1 MDFSTVLANQA
12 AFDSAVA
19 AKLSAIATSL
29 SARAKTAD
37 LLDGNGKIKT
47 DLLGFNPAD
56 QMTWKGTFDPAT
68 DNLDTLAATAV
79 EGDIYAVS
87 ASGTLAYAYGT
98 LANAYA
104 DITTVTS
111 GDTLWFIDGSFRHLK
126 TGGVAAATA
135 SAVILDSSING
146 FNGTTVF
153 AILQEMA
160 ARIVKLESDTGDIGA
175 ALLAMGVEWASAA
188 TTITAITIPA

>member
-47 DLLGFNPAD
+47 SLLGFNPAD
-56 QMTWKGTFDPAT
+56 QMTWKGTFDPVNG
-68 DNLDTLAATAV
+68 NLNTMAATAV

-87 ASGTLAYAYGT
+87 ASGTLAYAYT
-98 LANAYA
+98 DT
-104 DITTVTS
+104 DITTVAS

-135 SAVILDSSING
+135 SAVILDSTING

-160 ARIVKLESDTGDIGA
+160 ARIVQLEADTDDIGA

-188 TTITAITIPA
+188 TAITAITIPA

>member
-1 MDFSTVLANQA
+1 L
-12 AFDSAVA
+12 
-19 AKLSAIATSL
+19 
-29 SARAKTAD
+29 
-37 LLDGNGKIKT
+37 
-47 DLLGFNPAD
+47 
-56 QMTWKGTFDPAT
+56 
-68 DNLDTLAATAV
+68 
-79 EGDIYAVS
+79 
-87 ASGTLAYAYGT
+87 
-98 LANAYA
+98 
-104 DITTVTS
+104 
-111 GDTLWFIDGSFRHLK
+111 FRHLK

>member
-68 DNLDTLAATAV
+68 GNLNTLAATAV

-87 ASGTLAYAYGT
+87 ASGTLANGYAGG
-98 LANAYA
+98 
-104 DITTVTS
+104 ITTVTS

-135 SAVILDSSING
+135 SAVILDSTING
-146 FNGTTVF
+146 FNGTTVL

-160 ARIVKLESDTGDIGA
+160 ARIVQLEADTGDIDA
-175 ALLAMGVEWASAA
+175 VLLAMGVEWAAAA
-188 TTITAITIPA
+188 TAITAITIPA

>member
-1 MDFSTVLANQA
+1 MDFSTVLTNQA

-56 QMTWKGTFDPAT
+56 QMTWKGTFDPT
-68 DNLDTLAATAV
+68 SGNLNTLAATAV

-87 ASGTLAYAYGT
+87 ASGTLAGVYT
-98 LANAYA
+98 
-104 DITTVTS
+104 DITIVAS

-160 ARIVKLESDTGDIGA
+160 ARIVQLEADTGDIGA

-188 TTITAITIPA
+188 TTITAIAIPA

>member
-56 QMTWKGTFDPAT
+56 QLTWKGTFDPAT
-68 DNLDTLAATAV
+68 DNLNTLAATAV

-87 ASGTLAYAYGT
+87 ASGTLAYGYSGG
-98 LANAYA
+98 
-104 DITTVTS
+104 ITTVAS

-126 TGGVAAATA
+126 TGGVVAATA
-135 SAVILDSSING
+135 SAVILDSTING

-160 ARIVKLESDTGDIGA
+160 ARIVKLEADTGDIGA

>member
-56 QMTWKGTFDPAT
+56 QLTWKGTFDPAT
-68 DNLDTLAATAV
+68 DNLNTLAATAV

-87 ASGTLAYAYGT
+87 ASGTLAPGYAYTG
-98 LANAYA
+98 
-104 DITTVTS
+104 ITTVTS

-146 FNGTTVF
+146 FNGTTVL

-160 ARIVKLESDTGDIGA
+160 ARIVQLESDTGDIAA
-175 ALLAMGVEWASAA
+175 ALLALGAEWSSAA
-188 TTITAITIPA
+188 TAITAITIPA

>member
-68 DNLDTLAATAV
+68 DNLNTLAATAV

-87 ASGTLAYAYGT
+87 ASGTLAYV
-98 LANAYA
+98 YA
-104 DITTVTS
+104 AGGIITVTS

-135 SAVILDSSING
+135 SAVILDSTING

-160 ARIVKLESDTGDIGA
+160 ARIVQLESDTGDIDA
-175 ALLAMGVEWASAA
+175 VLLAMGVEWAAAA
-188 TTITAITIPA
+188 TAITAITIPA

>member
-56 QMTWKGTFDPAT
+56 QLTWKGTFDPAT
-68 DNLDTLAATAV
+68 GNLSTLAGAAV

-87 ASGTLAYAYGT
+87 ASGTLAHGYT
-98 LANAYA
+98 
-104 DITTVTS
+104 DITTVAS

-135 SAVILDSSING
+135 SAVILDSTING

-160 ARIVKLESDTGDIGA
+160 ARIVQLEADTGDIGA

>member
-1 MDFSTVLANQA
+1 MDFSTVLANQV

-47 DLLGFNPAD
+47 DLLGFSPAD
-56 QMTWKGTFDPAT
+56 HLTWKGTFDPAT
-68 DNLDTLAATAV
+68 DNLNTLAATAV

-87 ASGTLAYAYGT
+87 ASGTLAYAYT
-98 LANAYA
+98 
-104 DITTVTS
+104 DITTVAS

-135 SAVILDSSING
+135 SAVILDSTING

-160 ARIVKLESDTGDIGA
+160 ARIVQLEADTGDIGA
-175 ALLAMGVEWASAA
+175 ALVAMSVEWAAAA
-188 TTITAITIPA
+188 TAITAITIPA

>member
-56 QMTWKGTFDPAT
+56 QLTWKGTFDPAT
-68 DNLDTLAATAV
+68 DLNTLAATAV

-87 ASGTLAYAYGT
+87 ASGTLSNAYAYS
-98 LANAYA
+98 
-104 DITTVTS
+104 DITTVAS

-135 SAVILDSSING
+135 SAVILDATING

-160 ARIVKLESDTGDIGA
+160 ARIVKLEADTGDIGA

-188 TTITAITIPA
+188 TAITAITIPA

>member
-56 QMTWKGTFDPAT
+56 QLTWKGTFDPAT
-68 DNLDTLAATAV
+68 DSLDMLAATAV

-87 ASGTLAYAYGT
+87 ASGTLAA
-98 LANAYA
+98 ANAYTG
-104 DITTVTS
+104 ITTVTS

-188 TTITAITIPA
+188 TTITAIAIPA

>member
-56 QMTWKGTFDPAT
+56 QLTWKGTFDPAT
-68 DNLDTLAATAV
+68 GNLSMLAGAAV

-87 ASGTLAYAYGT
+87 ASGTLADGYAG
-98 LANAYA
+98 
-104 DITTVTS
+104 ITSVAS

-160 ARIVKLESDTGDIGA
+160 ARIVQLESDTGDIAAAMLALGA
-175 ALLAMGVEWASAA
+175 EWSSAA
-188 TTITAITIPA
+188 TAITAITIPA

>member
-56 QMTWKGTFDPAT
+56 QLTWKGTFDPAT
-68 DNLDTLAATAV
+68 DNLNTLAATAV

-87 ASGTLAYAYGT
+87 ASGTLADGYAYTG
-98 LANAYA
+98 
-104 DITTVTS
+104 ITSVAS

-135 SAVILDSSING
+135 SAVILDSTING
-146 FNGTTVF
+146 FNGTTVL

-160 ARIVKLESDTGDIGA
+160 ARIVKLEADTGDIGA
-175 ALLAMGVEWASAA
+175 ALLAMGAEWASAA

>member
-56 QMTWKGTFDPAT
+56 QLTWKGTFDPAT

-87 ASGTLAYAYGT
+87 ASGTLANGYAGG
-98 LANAYA
+98 
-104 DITTVTS
+104 ITTVAS

-135 SAVILDSSING
+135 SAVILDASING

-160 ARIVKLESDTGDIGA
+160 ARIVQLEADTGDIGA

>member
-56 QMTWKGTFDPAT
+56 QMTWKGTFDPAA
-68 DNLDTLAATAV
+68 DNLNTLAATAV

-87 ASGTLAYAYGT
+87 ASGTLVVAAYTG
-98 LANAYA
+98 
-104 DITTVTS
+104 ITTVTS

-135 SAVILDSSING
+135 SAVILDSTING

>member
-56 QMTWKGTFDPAT
+56 HLTWKGTFDPAT

-87 ASGTLAYAYGT
+87 ASGTLANG
-98 LANAYA
+98 NAA
-104 DITTVTS
+104 GGITMAS

-135 SAVILDSSING
+135 NAVILDSSING

>member
-68 DNLDTLAATAV
+68 DDLNTLAATAV

-87 ASGTLAYAYGT
+87 ASGTLANGYVGG
-98 LANAYA
+98 
-104 DITTVTS
+104 ITTVAS
-111 GDTLWFIDGSFRHLK
+111 GDTLWFIDGAFRHLK

-135 SAVILDSSING
+135 SAVILDSTING

-153 AILQEMA
+153 ALLQEMA
-160 ARIVKLESDTGDIGA
+160 ARIVQLEADTGDIGA

>member
-1 MDFSTVLANQA
+1 MDFSTVLANQV

-56 QMTWKGTFDPAT
+56 QMTWKGTFDPT
-68 DNLDTLAATAV
+68 SGNLNTLAATAV

-87 ASGTLAYAYGT
+87 ASDT
-98 LANAYA
+98 LANAYTG
-104 DITTVTS
+104 ITIVAS

-135 SAVILDSSING
+135 SAVILDSTING

-160 ARIVKLESDTGDIGA
+160 ARIVQLEADTGDIAAAMLALGA
-175 ALLAMGVEWASAA
+175 EWSSAA
-188 TTITAITIPA
+188 TAITAITIPA

>member
-56 QMTWKGTFDPAT
+56 QMTWKGTFDPAA
-68 DNLDTLAATAV
+68 DNLNTLAATAV

-87 ASGTLAYAYGT
+87 ASGTLAVAAYTG
-98 LANAYA
+98 
-104 DITTVTS
+104 ITTVAS

-135 SAVILDSSING
+135 SAVILDSTING

-175 ALLAMGVEWASAA
+175 ALVAMGVEWASAA

>member
-56 QMTWKGTFDPAT
+56 HLTWKGTFDPAT
-68 DNLDTLAATAV
+68 DNLNTLAATAV

-87 ASGTLAYAYGT
+87 ASGTLANGYAG
-98 LANAYA
+98 
-104 DITTVTS
+104 DITTVAS

-135 SAVILDSSING
+135 SAVILDSTING

-160 ARIVKLESDTGDIGA
+160 ARIVQLEADTGDIGA

-188 TTITAITIPA
+188 TAITAITIPA

>member
-68 DNLDTLAATAV
+68 GNLNTLAATAV

-87 ASGTLAYAYGT
+87 ASGTLA
-98 LANAYA
+98 NAYA
-104 DITTVTS
+104 YSDITTVTS

-135 SAVILDSSING
+135 SAVILDATING
-146 FNGTTVF
+146 FNGTTVL

-160 ARIVKLESDTGDIGA
+160 ARIVKLEADTGDIA
-175 ALLAMGVEWASAA
+175 AVMLAMGVEWAAA
-188 TTITAITIPA
+188 AAAITTITIPA

>member
-19 AKLSAIATSL
+19 TKLSAIATSL

-56 QMTWKGTFDPAT
+56 QMTWKGTFDPAA
-68 DNLDTLAATAV
+68 DNLNTLAATAV

-87 ASGTLAYAYGT
+87 ASGTLAYGYAYTG
-98 LANAYA
+98 
-104 DITTVTS
+104 ITTVTS

-135 SAVILDSSING
+135 SAVILDSTING

-160 ARIVKLESDTGDIGA
+160 ARIVQLESDTGDIAA
-175 ALLAMGVEWASAA
+175 ALLALGAEWSSAA
-188 TTITAITIPA
+188 TAITAITIPA

>member
-1 MDFSTVLANQA
+1 MDFSTVLTNQA

-47 DLLGFNPAD
+47 NLLGFNPAD

-68 DNLDTLAATAV
+68 DGLNTLAATAV

-87 ASGTLAYAYGT
+87 ASGTLA
-98 LANAYA
+98 NAY
-104 DITTVTS
+104 DNITTVAS

-135 SAVILDSSING
+135 SAVILDSTING

-160 ARIVKLESDTGDIGA
+160 ARIVQLESDTGDIAAAMLALGA
-175 ALLAMGVEWASAA
+175 EWSSAA
-188 TTITAITIPA
+188 TAITAITIPA

>member
-68 DNLDTLAATAV
+68 GNLNTLAATAV

-87 ASGTLAYAYGT
+87 ASGTLA
-98 LANAYA
+98 NAYA
-104 DITTVTS
+104 YSDITTVTS

-135 SAVILDSSING
+135 SAVILDATING
-146 FNGTTVF
+146 FNGTTVL

-160 ARIVKLESDTGDIGA
+160 ARIVKLEADTGDIAA
-175 ALLAMGVEWASAA
+175 ALLAMGVEWAAA
-188 TTITAITIPA
+188 AAAITTITIPA

>member
-56 QMTWKGTFDPAT
+56 QMTWKGTFDPT
-68 DNLDTLAATAV
+68 SGNLNTLAATAV
-79 EGDIYAVS
+79 EGDIYAVN
-87 ASGTLAYAYGT
+87 ASGTLV
-98 LANAYA
+98 NAYTG
-104 DITTVTS
+104 ITTVTS

-135 SAVILDSSING
+135 SAVILDSTISG

-160 ARIVKLESDTGDIGA
+160 ARIVQLEADTGDIAAAMLALGA
-175 ALLAMGVEWASAA
+175 EWSSAA
-188 TTITAITIPA
+188 TAITAITIPA